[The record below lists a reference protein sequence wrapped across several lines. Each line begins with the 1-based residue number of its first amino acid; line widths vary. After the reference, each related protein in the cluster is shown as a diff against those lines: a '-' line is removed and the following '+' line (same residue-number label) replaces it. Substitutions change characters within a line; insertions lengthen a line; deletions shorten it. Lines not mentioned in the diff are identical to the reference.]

1 MKKTTGIVAVGVLL
15 VILTGSVLA
24 DTPEGK
30 EAPEVILYE
39 QEWLNNL
46 SPSDVDTA
54 AGVYTELGEDV
65 RIWIPDDWYLTGEMK
80 TIDDNVSANSE
91 ETGES
96 GWQLYNSDFTYKLTI
111 KKQDVMDILLNSD
124 VAEDMMTEEILFTDL
139 EKDAVEARRIQV
151 DGQEALLMT
160 KKGYSDVCDTYIVWV
175 SENKT
180 VYSVILPGDKKYA
193 AYRELFSFLEEG
205 DEVIKEDIQ
214 KLLNSFDLG
223 LTERKEVLFQEK
235 LKNILNS
242 IEIQELPD
250 QGSEEPVGDP
260 VISDREKELTALTVT
275 SLSFGPVSGGMSIFY
290 DNGQIK
296 DTYTSLMYFG
306 SGSVVQTQF
315 DEYGNPLMVTNTV
328 KENGTENV
336 TIHQGWEY
344 EYDENGR
351 ILISKETNY
360 LTDEEEILTY
370 DYEFD
375 KAGNP
380 VCRTA
385 YNGEELKEIL
395 NIEYDE
401 NGRRIREVTENQDGT
416 VLSGKEYAY
425 DEQGRQVKS
434 AVYDPEALKAGESRI
449 LVYSIYD
456 YDSQGRLKAEHTYN
470 SQSEYFSSEFYVYDA
485 EES

>member
-139 EKDAVEARRIQV
+139 EKDAVEARRIRV

-205 DEVIKEDIQ
+205 DV
-214 KLLNSFDLG
+214 
-223 LTERKEVLFQEK
+223 
-235 LKNILNS
+235 
-242 IEIQELPD
+242 
-250 QGSEEPVGDP
+250 
-260 VISDREKELTALTVT
+260 RETAIRA
-275 SLSFGPVSGGMSIFY
+275 FRGHHAP
-290 DNGQIK
+290 
-296 DTYTSLMYFG
+296 YTC
-306 SGSVVQTQF
+306 QT
-315 DEYGNPLMVTNTV
+315 
-328 KENGTENV
+328 
-336 TIHQGWEY
+336 
-344 EYDENGR
+344 
-351 ILISKETNY
+351 
-360 LTDEEEILTY
+360 
-370 DYEFD
+370 
-375 KAGNP
+375 
-380 VCRTA
+380 
-385 YNGEELKEIL
+385 
-395 NIEYDE
+395 
-401 NGRRIREVTENQDGT
+401 GRRSHCRV
-416 VLSGKEYAY
+416 
-425 DEQGRQVKS
+425 R
-434 AVYDPEALKAGESRI
+434 R
-449 LVYSIYD
+449 
-456 YDSQGRLKAEHTYN
+456 RLEIHPKKRP
-470 SQSEYFSSEFYVYDA
+470 
-485 EES
+485 